1 MDFFLCAVFI
11 SASKLTCE
19 SPNTLCGDDFARVHF
34 CSPDARIGSFQ
45 GEDIRGLEVKVLEEL
60 QNFHVEALS
69 RICQEK
75 VLFSIIHISFLLN
88 FLNFPPDAESY
99 MSAFFF

>member
-1 MDFFLCAVFI
+1 
-11 SASKLTCE
+11 
-19 SPNTLCGDDFARVHF
+19 
-34 CSPDARIGSFQ
+34 FQ

-75 VLFSIIHISFLLN
+75 MAKQVL
-88 FLNFPPDAESY
+88 
-99 MSAFFF
+99 